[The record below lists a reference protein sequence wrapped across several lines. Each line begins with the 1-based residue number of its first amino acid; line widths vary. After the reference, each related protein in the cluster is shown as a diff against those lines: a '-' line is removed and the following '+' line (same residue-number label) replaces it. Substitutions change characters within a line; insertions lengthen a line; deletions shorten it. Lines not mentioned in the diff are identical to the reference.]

1 MGDLLGLFY
10 LFLIFPLSLPL
21 FYLYIITY
29 IRNNTRKMR
38 LSKNFVLSEITRSN
52 AAKRLGIKNEPS
64 KKHLQN
70 IKNIIINLIQPM
82 RNALGPIR
90 ISSGYR
96 NPNVN
101 RAINGS
107 RKSQHCKG
115 EALDLQF
122 WSDGEISNK
131 EIYDWVL
138 SSDVEF
144 DQMINEFD
152 FSWIHISFKEKGNRK
167 QVLEAYK
174 DDDNDTV
181 YKYANIS

>member
-1 MGDLLGLFY
+1 
-10 LFLIFPLSLPL
+10 
-21 FYLYIITY
+21 
-29 IRNNTRKMR
+29 MR

-52 AAKRLGIKNEPS
+52 TAKRLGLDNGPNKD
-64 KKHLQN
+64 HLRN
-70 IKNIIINLIQPM
+70 IQRLISNLIQPM
-82 RNALGPIR
+82 RDALGPIR

-101 RAINGS
+101 RAIGGS
-107 RKSQHCKG
+107 AKSQHCKG

-122 WSDGEISNK
+122 WNNGKISNK

-138 SSDVEF
+138 NSEIEF

-152 FSWIHISFKEKGNRK
+152 FAWIHISFIKEGNRK

-174 DDDNDTV
+174 DKDNDT
-181 YKYANIS
+181 KYRYADD